1 MRNSSSRMHLTILI
15 AGVVVT
21 GLTSLFS
28 NPRASERGG
37 PMLAGV
43 RVDSVVRAALSRAC
57 QDCHSNATRFPWYS
71 RIAPVSSLIRRDV
84 SAGRQH
90 LDLSRWDEYS
100 KVRRERLLSEIAN
113 QVEDREMPLRS
124 YLWMHPGA
132 RLSDEEV
139 RAIFRWTQAERIRL
153 IVESSDPGAGK

>member
-1 MRNSSSRMHLTILI
+1 
-15 AGVVVT
+15 
-21 GLTSLFS
+21 
-28 NPRASERGG
+28 
-37 PMLAGV
+37 MLAGV
-43 RVDSVVRAALSRAC
+43 PVDPVVRAALSRAC

-71 RIAPVSSLIRRDV
+71 RIAPVSWLIRRDV

-124 YLWMHPGA
+124 YLWMHPAA

-139 RAIFRWTQAERIRL
+139 HAIFRWSQAERIRL